1 MTYQLR
7 VPSDGGKESSQEGNK
22 KADTGPPVSYIRE
35 FTIRPSSG
43 TIPPDLSQ
51 DIQVHTIIQWY
62 NFDKLSV
69 KFYLR
74 TVEVFTM
81 NFTKINNLILI

>member
-1 MTYQLR
+1 MNTAEVTLCNTSEIPMTYQLR

-22 KADTGPPVSYIRE
+22 KADTGPPVSFIRE

-51 DIQVHTIIQWY
+51 DIQVHTY
-62 NFDKLSV
+62 
-69 KFYLR
+69 YH
-74 TVEVFTM
+74 TM
-81 NFTKINNLILI
+81 VQL